1 MNIEV
6 GDRNV
11 QIMLLKT
18 EEAPFDEVFELGTT
32 AQGSGGFG
40 STY

>member
-6 GDRNV
+6 GDRIA

-18 EEAPFDEVFELGTT
+18 EEVSFDEAFELGTT
-32 AQGSGGFG
+32 ARGSEGFG
-40 STY
+40 STN